1 MCTMSIKSSFRK
13 SFFRLLIA
21 ITVVLCFTPS
31 IKLAYGVN
39 LGVGPTVS
47 ISADTTNPQIFD
59 QAGVTLTIENG
70 ATITKTGNKAVDAGT
85 NSTIIVNSG
94 GTINATGNQ
103 AIAAQAD
110 NTTII
115 INSGTI
121 DADGNFSIKIN
132 QTTNGIITNNV
143 GGLITAAT
151 NTIFANASTDLTIT
165 NSGTIS
171 VEDLSSNVID
181 LGNSTGATIT
191 LKNGGL
197 IIGKISTTETGN
209 KLQFDH
215 GFGRAYF
222 YETTGDFILEDLS
235 GNTVVKGSAGSVGQG
250 ANETVDEL
258 LGLRSYNLR
267 STLKRYS
274 AFPKKSGKK
283 EIYTE
288 PFSYYSKR
296 GISSSVLGY
305 DTYGYGLNIIYSLL
319 PNKLDLVATFEKN
332 ELELQ
337 GDHDISNTNVLV
349 GINVPDFIN
358 LGPLKA
364 SGFFV
369 AGTGHHEGKRKI
381 LTNTTTTGVLDVTS
395 DYTSY
400 EAITGTH
407 ASYSYKASPESK
419 NTLTTEVGLTIGH
432 STVKAYSESEHFSWK
447 KRNLTQGSIH
457 LGEQLTSKIT
467 DKLAVTVEGEVEG
480 RTVFTGRKQAYAIN
494 GTTVESRDKQFRQA
508 TVSAKLGANYTMN
521 NSSIAYVNI
530 DSRFSNYAKSK
541 GTYGAYVGLR
551 LAF

>member
-1 MCTMSIKSSFRK
+1 MS
-13 SFFRLLIA
+13 
-21 ITVVLCFTPS
+21 
-31 IKLAYGVN
+31 
-39 LGVGPTVS
+39 
-47 ISADTTNPQIFD
+47 SA
-59 QAGVTLTIENG
+59 
-70 ATITKTGNKAVDAGT
+70 ATI
-85 NSTIIVNSG
+85 STLEVRSD
-94 GTINATGNQ
+94 ATG
-103 AIAAQAD
+103 
-110 NTTII
+110 T
-115 INSGTI
+115 
-121 DADGNFSIKIN
+121 
-132 QTTNGIITNNV
+132 ITNNA
-143 GGLITAAT
+143 GGVIS
-151 NTIFANASTDLTIT
+151 NSSTGYAVQLGVSSTLT
-165 NSGTIS
+165 NSGTIRNTAS
-171 VEDLSSNVID
+171 TSNSAINFAGNNNTVI
-181 LGNSTGATIT
+181 
-191 LKNGGL
+191 LKNQGKVIGL
-197 IIGKISTTETGN
+197 ITAGAGTTGN
-209 KLQFDH
+209 KLQLQH

-222 YETTGDFILEDLS
+222 YETTGDLILEDLS

-305 DTYGYGLNIIYSLL
+305 DTYGYGLTIIHPLL

-364 SGFFV
+364 SGFFL
-369 AGTGHHEGKRKI
+369 AGAGHHEGKRKI
-381 LTNTTTTGVLDVTS
+381 FTNTTTTGVLDVTS

-419 NTLTTEVGLTIGH
+419 NTWTTEVGLTIGH
-432 STVKAYSESEHFSWK
+432 STVKAYSESEYFSWK

-494 GTTVESRDKQFRQA
+494 GTPVESRDKQFRQA

-521 NSSIAYVNI
+521 NSSIAYVNL

-541 GTYGAYVGLR
+541 GTYGANVGLR

>member
-1 MCTMSIKSSFRK
+1 M
-13 SFFRLLIA
+13 
-21 ITVVLCFTPS
+21 LCFTPS
-31 IKLAYGVN
+31 IKLAYGVDI
-39 LGVGPTVS
+39 GGGTGTPPTVT
-47 ISADTTNPQIFD
+47 ISADTTDPQTFD
-59 QAGVTLTIENG
+59 QPGVTLTIDNG
-70 ATITKTGNKAVDAGT
+70 ATITKSGNQAVQAGT

-103 AIAAQAD
+103 AIAAMGD

-121 DADGNFSIKIN
+121 DADGNLGIKISN
-132 QTTNGIITNNV
+132 TTNAIITNNV

-151 NTIFANASTDLTIT
+151 NTILAAGSSGLTIT

-171 VEDLSSNVID
+171 VESLSSDAID
-181 LGNSTGATIT
+181 LGSGTGATIT
-191 LKNGGL
+191 LKNGSL
-197 IIGKISTTETGN
+197 IIGKISTTGTGN

-305 DTYGYGLNIIYSLL
+305 DTYGYGLNIIYPLL

-332 ELELQ
+332 ELELE

-358 LGPLKA
+358 LGPLKV

-419 NTLTTEVGLTIGH
+419 NIWTTEVGLTIGH
-432 STVKAYSESEHFSWK
+432 STVKAYSESEYFSWK

-457 LGEQLTSKIT
+457 LGEKLTSKIT

-494 GTTVESRDKQFRQA
+494 GTPVESRDKQFRQA

-521 NSSIAYVNI
+521 NSSIAYVNL

-541 GTYGAYVGLR
+541 GTYGANVGLS
-551 LAF
+551 LPF